1 MLGKL
6 AFAVVGAAALFAYLI
21 WFTASTFTEAI
32 IGAVIFLAIGL
43 LIALISRGSRGRRN
57 P

>member
-6 AFAVVGAAALFAYLI
+6 AFAVLGAAALFAYLI

-32 IGAVIFLAIGL
+32 IGAVIFLIVGL
-43 LIALISRGSRGRRN
+43 LIALFSGRSRGRRD